1 MARSGAENRDG
12 EERARSWMRSLER
25 WAADGGWSGTDPY
38 DGLNAGRLT
47 RPIRASRQGR
57 RILTQAVKRSPVDI
71 RPLLAIRPF
80 RSAMALSLFASTYA
94 RDGGLEA
101 SDAKLR
107 RVTSLLERMRCRDFA
122 EPCWGY
128 EFDVQTRV
136 FFYPAGS
143 PNTIATAFAGHAFLD
158 AFLAGGDERHLGIAE
173 GAAEFFLRNVPQT
186 KAGDGAYFG
195 YLPGDRTPIHNAS
208 MLVASLMAR
217 LRGVTG
223 DSRLDE
229 PVVAAIRHL
238 LSCQR
243 DDGSWPYGERSDLGW
258 VDGFH
263 TGYVLE
269 ALLRCTAAGLPG
281 EAGLGRAVDEALDRG
296 LSFYARALFDADGA
310 PRYQPDS
317 RYPIDA
323 QCASQGI
330 QTFALAEQL
339 RGRGGEQARLI
350 LDYAYA
356 RLRTANGLMA
366 FQRRRL
372 WANRAPHM
380 RWVVAP
386 MVLALAHL
394 ESPGPGGQRAA
405 SAPGRAGRSPRGRGR
420 RSPAGSDRG
429 AVEPA

>member
-1 MARSGAENRDG
+1 M
-12 EERARSWMRSLER
+12 
-25 WAADGGWSGTDPY
+25 
-38 DGLNAGRLT
+38 GLA
-47 RPIRASRQGR
+47 
-57 RILTQAVKRSPVDI
+57 
-71 RPLLAIRPF
+71 
-80 RSAMALSLFASTYA
+80 LFASAYA
-94 RDGGLEA
+94 RDDGLEA
-101 SDAKLR
+101 SAEKLR
-107 RVTSLLERMRCRDFA
+107 RVTSLLEGMRCRGFA

-158 AFLAGGDERHLGIAE
+158 AFLAAGDEHHLEIAE

-186 KAGDGAYFG
+186 KAGEGAYFG

-208 MLVASLMAR
+208 MLVASLLAR

-229 PVVAAIRHL
+229 AVVAATRHF

-269 ALLRCTAAGLPG
+269 ALLRCMAAGLPG
-281 EAGLGRAVDEALDRG
+281 EAGLGRAVNEALDRG

-310 PRYQPDS
+310 PRYKPGS

-350 LDYAYA
+350 FAYAYA
-356 RLRTANGLMA
+356 HLRTANGLMT

-372 WANRAPHM
+372 WANRTPHM

-405 SAPGRAGRSPRGRGR
+405 SAPERAARNPRGRGR
-420 RSPAGSDRG
+420 PSPAGSERG